1 MVADLRSSGRSDNQ
15 RELIGSTLPRVY
27 TKPLTSGPPGPCGC
41 GCALTPETSDG
52 FEAVSFAEDVLGLDL
67 IPWERW
73 LLIHALEKLP
83 DGSPRFRVVLV
94 LVARQNGKST
104 VLQILSLWSMYLFGR
119 KLVIGTAQNLDV
131 AEEVWEG
138 AVEMAES
145 VPALAAE
152 IEQISRVNGKKFLR
166 LATRERYKVAAATRR
181 GGRGL
186 SGDLVLLDELREHQS
201 WDAWAAVTKTTMARA
216 LAQIWGASNA
226 GDASSIVLRY
236 LRKMAHLALGDPDGL
251 AEGDTDKLDEDAE
264 EEPIADDDMLALFE
278 WSAPPGC
285 HIMDPEGWKQANP
298 SLGYTI
304 TERAIRS
311 AARTDPEWVFRT
323 EVLCQ
328 WIDHTLEGPFPPGAW
343 KACAD
348 EESSIADDSKLT
360 FCVDVSWD
368 RTASHVAVAGWRADG
383 LLHGEVVESGAG
395 VDWLVD
401 WLLERPDYR
410 PVVLQ
415 SKRAPASSLIEVFE
429 AAGID
434 VELWDGVSGTAEL
447 YDRIRSA
454 SDDGGSFRHLNQP
467 LLSVAAQNAVT
478 RPVGDNWAWDRR
490 RSALDIS
497 PLVAVTGA
505 VWFLT
510 SHKKPAV
517 TPRVIN
523 LSDV

>member
-1 MVADLRSSGRSDNQ
+1 MEAGSRSSGRSDGQ
-15 RELIGSTLPRVY
+15 RDLIGRTVPRVF
-27 TKPLTSGPPGPCGC
+27 TPPLVSGPAGSCGC
-41 GCALTPETSDG
+41 GCALTPDTSDG
-52 FEAVSFAEDVLGLDL
+52 FEAVEFAEGVLGLEL

-83 DGSPRFRVVLV
+83 DGSPRFRVILV

-138 AVEMAES
+138 AVEMAEA
-145 VPALAAE
+145 VPELAKE
-152 IEQISRVNGKKFLR
+152 IDQISRVNGKKFLR
-166 LATRERYKVAAATRR
+166 LASRERYKVAAATRR

-236 LRKMAHLALGDPDGL
+236 LRKLAHVALGDPDGL
-251 AEGDTDKLDEDAE
+251 AEGDTDRLVDDLDDD
-264 EEPIADDDMLALFE
+264 PVADDDMLAVFE

-285 HIMDPEGWKQANP
+285 HIMDRDGWAQANP

-304 TERAIRS
+304 TERAIVS

-348 EESSIADDSKLT
+348 EGSVIAGGSELAW
-360 FCVDVSWD
+360 CVDVSWD
-368 RTASHVAVAGWRADG
+368 RTVAHVATAGWRSDG
-383 LLHGEVVESGAG
+383 LLHGEVVESGQG
-395 VDWLVD
+395 VDWLVG
-401 WLLERPDYR
+401 WFLERPEYR

-415 SKRAPASSLIEVFE
+415 AKRAPASSLIEEFE
-429 AAGID
+429 AAGIQ

-447 YDRIRSA
+447 YDRVRSA
-454 SDDGGSFRHLNQP
+454 PDDGGMFRHRDQP
-467 LLSVAAQNAVT
+467 LLSVAANNAVT

-510 SHKKPAV
+510 AHKRPVPVPK
-517 TPRVIN
+517 VIV
-523 LSDV
+523 LSDL